1 MRIFVLMVVSENML
15 KWAMRF
21 YPPLFFQRIWVIK
34 FDKGFTGVHVKIS
47 KSFLNVNYNRTIFGG
62 TIFSASDPFFALLF
76 DQILQRRGL
85 KCRVWLRSAEI
96 RYLKPGATN
105 LYFTISLSEEQIKE
119 AETILL
125 TEGKFVKAYP
135 MNIFSSKGLLCATV
149 INEVYIRNLFKGEEQ
164 TIAY

>member
-1 MRIFVLMVVSENML
+1 MVVSENML

-119 AETILL
+119 AETILV

-135 MNIFSSKGLLCATV
+135 MNIFSSEGLLCATV
-149 INEVYIRNLFKGEEQ
+149 INEVYIRNLYKGEEQ

>member
-1 MRIFVLMVVSENML
+1 MVVSENML

-105 LYFTISLSEEQIKE
+105 LYFTISLSDEQIKE
-119 AETILL
+119 AETILI

-135 MNIFSSKGLLCATV
+135 MNIFSSEGLLCATV

>member
-1 MRIFVLMVVSENML
+1 MIVSENML

-105 LYFTISLSEEQIKE
+105 LYFTISLSDEQIKE
-119 AETILL
+119 AETILI

-135 MNIFSSKGLLCATV
+135 MNIFSSEGLLCATV
-149 INEVYIRNLFKGEEQ
+149 INEVYIRNLYKGEEQ

>member
-1 MRIFVLMVVSENML
+1 MIVSENML

-34 FDKGFTGVHVKIS
+34 FDKGFTGVQVKIS

-96 RYLKPGATN
+96 RYLKPGAKD
-105 LYFTISLSEEQIKE
+105 LYFSISLSEEQIKE
-119 AETILL
+119 AEAILVS
-125 TEGKFVKAYP
+125 EGKFVKAYP
-135 MNIFSSKGLLCATV
+135 MNIFSSEGLLCATV
-149 INEVYIRNLFKGEEQ
+149 INEVYIRNLYKGEEQ

>member
-1 MRIFVLMVVSENML
+1 MIVSENML

-105 LYFTISLSEEQIKE
+105 LYFTISLSEQQIKE
-119 AETILL
+119 AETILV

-135 MNIFSSKGLLCATV
+135 MNIFSSEGLLCATV
-149 INEVYIRNLFKGEEQ
+149 INEVYIRNLYKGEEQ